1 MTKNNKLSQANR
13 WGRCLCAFVWL
24 SIALLGSSTIGCQKG
39 AGQEEEAHHIPAHL
53 PANFEQA
60 LARIEQ
66 LVAHLKDGAVLE
78 QKPTE
83 VTVETEL
90 RDVVRWLPELA
101 AQSDL
106 KEADWNVVDEATRDL
121 IDSFSQAKEPPE
133 KWMVQGETLAKIAQ
147 LPQQLAAVRE
157 KYRAMQVPDVVEE
170 AESED
175 QP

>member
-1 MTKNNKLSQANR
+1 MAKTNKHSQSNR
-13 WGRCLCAFVWL
+13 LGRCLCALVWL
-24 SIALLGSSTIGCQKG
+24 SIALLGSSMLGCQKS
-39 AGQEEEAHHIPAHL
+39 ASQEEAHHIPAHL

-60 LARIEQ
+60 LVRIEQ
-66 LVAHLKDGAVLE
+66 LVAHVKDGAALE

-106 KEADWNVVDEATRDL
+106 KEVDWNVVDEATRDL

-133 KWMVQGETLAKIAQ
+133 KWLIQGETLAKIAQ

-157 KYRAMQVPDVVEE
+157 KYRAMQVPDVVEDP
-170 AESED
+170 ESEN

>member
-1 MTKNNKLSQANR
+1 MAKTNKLSQSNR
-13 WGRCLCAFVWL
+13 WASCLLALVWF
-24 SIALLGSSTIGCQKG
+24 SIALLGSSMLGCQKG
-39 AGQEEEAHHIPAHL
+39 VSQEEEAHHIPAHL

-60 LARIEQ
+60 LVRIEQ
-66 LVAHLKDGAVLE
+66 IAAHLKDGAALE

-106 KEADWNVVDEATRDL
+106 KEADWNIVDEATLDL
-121 IDSFSQAKEPPE
+121 IDDFSQAKEPPE
-133 KWMVQGETLAKIAQ
+133 KWIVQGETLAKIAQ

-157 KYRAMQVPDVVEE
+157 KYRAMQVPDVIED
-170 AESED
+170 AESEN